1 MTEDQRTKEPK
12 NMQQEN
18 DKYVVISTKV
28 SPDTAEQLN
37 AILITS
43 SNGSCKCWCAWR
55 VQTTS

>member
-37 AILITS
+37 AIDRKS
-43 SNGSCKCWCAWR
+43 
-55 VQTTS
+55 VV